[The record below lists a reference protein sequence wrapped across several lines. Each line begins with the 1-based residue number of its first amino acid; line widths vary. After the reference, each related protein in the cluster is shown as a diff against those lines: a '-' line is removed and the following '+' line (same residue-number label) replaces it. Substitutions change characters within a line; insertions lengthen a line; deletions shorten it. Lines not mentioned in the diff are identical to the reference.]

1 VVASKGLGLVVRR
14 RWPRTRTLVVAA
26 GLLVLVWLVSS
37 LARLYTDL
45 LWFHEV
51 GKTRVFWGVLGARLV
66 LALVAGAGTGVFLA
80 VNLRFAA
87 LATRRARW
95 RDAAADGEAVPL
107 DLDRWQRLL
116 APHLQ
121 RIQAALVAV
130 LVLSVALH
138 YGGMWQTLLLWRN
151 RAPFGAADAQFH
163 RDIGYYTFT
172 LPLQRLVFGW
182 LLFTLLVTLLL
193 AGGAWYVLGGIR
205 PQLAGQRVSA
215 EARAHLS
222 VLLGLALLLKTWG
235 YRLDQFSL
243 VFSPRGVV
251 TGASYTDVH
260 AQLPALR
267 LLVLLAPVCALLVFA
282 TVRSRG
288 FLLPVSGLVLFGLLS
303 ILVGGIFPTIVQR
316 FQVAPQELQRELPYI
331 QRNLDA
337 TRTAFALDQVVTTE
351 YAAAERLPA
360 AVLQADQVTVD
371 NIRLWEP
378 GVLKTAIQ
386 NLQAIGQY
394 YQFSDVDVDRYPIV
408 GTRRQVMIAARD
420 VDPRNLDPSAQTW
433 QNLHLAYTHG
443 YGVVAAQ
450 VNTAEASGR
459 PLFVASGFDQPASSA
474 SGAAIPIR
482 QPRIYYGEPPPDSPA
497 YVVADTRQ
505 PEVDAPAPGGEPQAS
520 FRYDGRGGIP
530 VSGLLHR
537 VAFAL
542 RFHDVN
548 LLISHNVTADSR
560 VILYRDIRARVEN
573 AAPFLQWDGDPYV
586 AVVDGRIVF
595 IRDGYTTTDAYP
607 YSERIRMEVAARRD
621 QPGDRGVHGRANYL
635 RNSVKAVV
643 DAYDGTVTLYAFDER
658 DPLLQAWR
666 RAFPGLF
673 APRSSISADLQAHLR
688 YPEDLFSIQANR
700 YASYHIPS
708 AKDFYSKQ
716 DFWAIPEDRS
726 GQLRQ
731 SLGAA
736 PAPLAFGAPQP
747 ERMRPYYL
755 LVRLP
760 GETREHFV
768 LVLPFTPN
776 NKQNMVAY
784 MAARADPDGYGTIT
798 LFNLP
803 RARTV
808 FGPTQVNAQ
817 ILADPNVAK
826 ELTLFNQ
833 QGSTVTLGNLLTVP
847 VGDALLYVQPIFIQA
862 SQGAIPELRR
872 VAAFL
877 NGSLGYTATL
887 DGSIAQILSQGQGQ
901 SQAPPG
907 GQARAGP
914 GQPPAAQTAL
924 AGIIAQEAEAF
935 RQAQAALDHHDLG
948 AYQRAIDRLG
958 ELIRQAQQTTAA
970 ATSATTA
977 AGASTTTT
985 PTTSP

>member
-1 VVASKGLGLVVRR
+1 MMVASKRLGMAVLPRP
-14 RWPRTRTLVVAA
+14 PRTRTLVVAA
-26 GLLVLVWLVSS
+26 GVLVLLWAIIRV
-37 LARLYTDL
+37 AHLYTDL
-45 LWFHEV
+45 LWFREV
-51 GKTRVFWGVLGARLV
+51 GKTQVFWGVLTARLV
-66 LALVAGAGTGVFLA
+66 LALVAATATGAFVAANLWRAERLARRSQQQGAEWPEPTGRPGVLA
-80 VNLRFAA
+80 RQLRPLSAGVVVILALGSGLHAA
-87 LATRRARW
+87 
-95 RDAAADGEAVPL
+95 G
-107 DLDRWQRLL
+107 RWQT
-116 APHLQ
+116 
-121 RIQAALVAV
+121 V
-130 LVLSVALH
+130 
-138 YGGMWQTLLLWRN
+138 LLWRN
-151 RAPFGAADAQFH
+151 RVAFGGTDAQFH
-163 RDIGYYTFT
+163 RDIGYYVFT

-182 LLFTLLVTLLL
+182 LLFTLLAALVV
-193 AGGAWYVLGGIR
+193 AGAAYYLLGGIR
-205 PQLAGQRVSA
+205 PELAGRRVA
-215 EARAHLS
+215 PEARTHLS
-222 VLLGLALLLKTWG
+222 LLVALVLLLKAWG

-267 LLVLLAPVCALLVFA
+267 LMVLLAPLCAVLVLA
-282 TVRSRG
+282 TIRSRG
-288 FLLPVSGLVLFGLLS
+288 FVLPASGLVLFLLS
-303 ILVGGIFPTIVQR
+303 SVLVGGVFPTIVQR

-337 TRTAFALDQVVTTE
+337 TRKAFALDHVVTTE

-360 AVLQADQVTVD
+360 ATLHADQATVD

-378 GVLKTAIQ
+378 SVLKVAIQ

-394 YQFSDVDVDRYPIV
+394 YEFSDVDVDRYPIA
-408 GTRRQVMIAARD
+408 GTRRQVMISARD
-420 VDPRNLDPSAQTW
+420 LDPRNLDRSAQTW
-433 QNLHLAYTHG
+433 QNLHLTYTHG

-459 PLFVASGFDQPASSA
+459 PLFVVSGFDQPAS
-474 SGAAIPIR
+474 GAAIAIR
-482 QPRIYYGEPPPDSPA
+482 QPRVYYGEPPGGPA
-497 YVVADTRQ
+497 YVVANTRQ
-505 PEVDAPAPGGEPQAS
+505 PEADAPAPGGEPQVS

-530 VSGLLHR
+530 VSGPLR
-537 VAFAL
+537 RAAFAL
-542 RFHDVN
+542 RFHDIN
-548 LLISHNVTADSR
+548 LLISSNLTPGSR
-560 VILYRDIRARVEN
+560 IILYRDVRRRLEK
-573 AAPFLQWDGDPYV
+573 AAPFLRWDGDPYV
-586 AVVDGRIVF
+586 AVVDGRVVF

-607 YSERIRMEVAARRD
+607 YAERIHTEVAAHPD
-621 QPGDRGVHGRANYL
+621 NPGDQGVHGRANYI

-643 DAYDGTVTLYAFDER
+643 DAYDGTVTLYTFDQA
-658 DPLLQAWR
+658 DPLLRAWR

-673 APRSSISADLQAHLR
+673 APRSAISANLQAHLR
-688 YPEDLFSIQANR
+688 YPEDLFAIQANR
-700 YASYHIPS
+700 YASYHIPF

-726 GQLRQ
+726 GPIRQ

-736 PAPLAFGAPQP
+736 PLPLAVGPP
-747 ERMRPYYL
+747 GREPMRPYYL
-755 LVRLP
+755 LARLP

-768 LVLPFTPN
+768 LVLPFAPN

-803 RARTV
+803 RSRTV

-862 SQGAIPELRR
+862 SQGAIPQLRR

-877 NGSLGYTATL
+877 NSDLGYTATL
-887 DGSIAQILSQGQGQ
+887 EGSLAQILGE
-901 SQAPPG
+901 APPSG
-907 GQARAGP
+907 PTPGPGGP
-914 GQPPAAQTAL
+914 GQAAGTAL
-924 AGIIAQEAEAF
+924 ARILAQEAEAF
-935 RQAQAALDHHDLG
+935 RQAQAALDRRDLG

-958 ELIRQAQQTTAA
+958 ELIRQAQQLNGEAVP
-970 ATSATTA
+970 
-977 AGASTTTT
+977 G
-985 PTTSP
+985 

>member
-1 VVASKGLGLVVRR
+1 MVASKGLGVAVLRR
-14 RWPRTRTLVVAA
+14 PPRTRTLVVAA
-26 GLLVLVWLVSS
+26 SLLVLVWLLFA
-37 LARLYTDL
+37 LAGLYTDL
-45 LWFHEV
+45 LWFQEV
-51 GKTRVFWGVLGARLV
+51 GKAQVFWRILGARFA
-66 LALVAGAGTGVFLA
+66 LALVAGAGTGLFLV
-80 VNLRFAA
+80 VNLRLASRAAARA
-87 LATRRARW
+87 LARERR
-95 RDAAADGEAVPL
+95 RDAADGGEALPS
-107 DLDRWQRLL
+107 DRDHWQVLL
-116 APHLQ
+116 APHRWWLQ
-121 RIQAALVAV
+121 AGLVAV

-138 YGGMWQTLLLWRN
+138 AAGKWQALLLWRDQV
-151 RAPFGAADAQFH
+151 PFGDVDAQFH

-182 LLFTLLVTLLL
+182 LLFTLLATLLVT
-193 AGGAWYVLGGIR
+193 GGSWYLLGGIR
-205 PQLAGQRVSA
+205 PRLAGRRVSP

-222 VLLGLALLLKTWG
+222 LLLGLALLLKTWG

-267 LLVLLAPVCALLVFA
+267 LMVLLAPVCALLVFA
-282 TVRSRG
+282 TIRSRG
-288 FLLPVSGLVLFGLLS
+288 YLLAGSGLVLFGLSS

-337 TRTAFALDQVVTTE
+337 TRKAFALDHVTTTE

-360 AVLQADQVTVD
+360 AALQADQVTVD
-371 NIRLWEP
+371 NVRLWEP

-394 YQFSDVDVDRYPIV
+394 YQFSDVDVDRYPIA
-408 GTRRQVMIAARD
+408 GTRRQVMISARD

-459 PLFVASGFDQPASSA
+459 PLFVASGFDQPA
-474 SGAAIPIR
+474 GAAIPVQ
-482 QPRIYYGEPPPDSPA
+482 QPRIYYGEPPPDTPA

-520 FRYDGRGGIP
+520 FRYGGRGGIP
-530 VSGLLHR
+530 VSGLLRR

-548 LLISHNVTADSR
+548 LLISSNVTAGSR
-560 VILYRDIRARVEN
+560 VILYRDIRTRLEK

-607 YSERIRMEVAARRD
+607 YSERIRMEAAARRD

-643 DAYDGTVTLYAFDER
+643 DAYDGTVTLYAFDES
-658 DPLLQAWR
+658 DPLLRAWR
-666 RAFPGLF
+666 RAFPSLF
-673 APRSSISADLQAHLR
+673 APRASISADLQAHLR
-688 YPEDLFSIQANR
+688 YPEDLFAIQANR

-726 GQLRQ
+726 GQIRQ

-736 PAPLAFGAPQP
+736 PTPFAVGVPQL

-776 NKQNMVAY
+776 SKQNMVAY

-877 NGSLGYTATL
+877 NNDLGYSPTL
-887 DGSIAQILSQGQGQ
+887 EGSIAQILG
-901 SQAPPG
+901 QAPPS
-907 GQARAGP
+907 GQTSAGP
-914 GQPPAAQTAL
+914 SRSPPAAL
-924 AGIIAQEAEAF
+924 ARILAQEAAAF
-935 RQAQAALDHHDLG
+935 HQAQAALDRHDLG

-958 ELIRQAQQTTAA
+958 ALIRQAQQ
-970 ATSATTA
+970 A
-977 AGASTTTT
+977 AGTASG
-985 PTTSP
+985 